1 MLLQAHLSCQSLIFE
16 CQVLL
21 DRLLHGDTF
30 DTSLV
35 VQTFFLMIQRI
46 LPEKSNLNKILFY
59 VLAGVR
65 PLCPLTAISS
75 QLDIRV

>member
-21 DRLLHGDTF
+21 DRLLPVDTF
-30 DTSLV
+30 DNSLV
-35 VQTFFLMIQRI
+35 VQILLLMIQRI

-59 VLAGVR
+59 VLAGTR
-65 PLCPLTAISS
+65 SALSL
-75 QLDIRV
+75 